1 MKMLARHKSKI
12 AFLIPLFIF
21 FGLSAFLLKGLN
33 HDPNA
38 LPSALIDQPL
48 PAFHLPTLSDE
59 PKFISEK
66 DFLGKPALINVWA
79 TWCPTCVAEHP
90 MLMRLASEGVVL
102 YGVNYRDEK
111 VDTQRY
117 LDQRGNPFQKTVL
130 DTEGQLSLDL
140 GTYGTPETFVIDA
153 KGKILYR
160 HVGELTAEVWQE
172 KLKPLMDV
180 HRK

>member
-1 MKMLARHKSKI
+1 MLARHKSKI

-21 FGLSAFLLKGLN
+21 FGLSAFLLKGLA

-38 LPSALIDQPL
+38 LPSALIGQPL
-48 PAFHLPTLSDE
+48 PAFHLPTLSGQSAE
-59 PKFISEK
+59 LSEK
-66 DFLGKPALINVWA
+66 DFFGKPALINVWA

-90 MLMRLASEGVVL
+90 MLMQLAKAGVIL
-102 YGVNYRDEK
+102 YGVNYRDDK
-111 VDTQRY
+111 ADARHY

-160 HVGELTAEVWQE
+160 HVGELTTEVWQE
-172 KLKPLMDV
+172 KLKPLMTV